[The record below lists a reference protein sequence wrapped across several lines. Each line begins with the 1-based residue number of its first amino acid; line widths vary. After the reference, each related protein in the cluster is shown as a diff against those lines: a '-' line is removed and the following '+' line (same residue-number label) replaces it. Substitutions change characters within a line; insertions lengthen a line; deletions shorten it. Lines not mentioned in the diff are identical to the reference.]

1 MDENRENQT
10 KNLLEL
16 MESMKPDTQKIA
28 AMVLE
33 AFCNG
38 IRVRDALNSQ

>member
-1 MDENRENQT
+1 MEEGREKQT
-10 KNLLEL
+10 KDLLEL

-38 IRVRDALNSQ
+38 IRVRDALSGQ

>member
-1 MDENRENQT
+1 MDENREKRT
-10 KNLLEL
+10 KDLLEML
-16 MESMKPDTQKIA
+16 ESMKPDTQKIA

-38 IRVRDALNSQ
+38 IRVRDALNGQ